1 MVSVAPMKSNTVARR
16 MRISSQYRDTL
27 KRSPMAATARNN
39 KAGAMVMM
47 AESMWN
53 IG

>member
-1 MVSVAPMKSNTVARR
+1 MKSNTVACSTRT
-16 MRISSQYRDTL
+16 SSQYRDTL
-27 KRSPMAATARNN
+27 KRSPIAATARSTS
-39 KAGAMVMM
+39 AGAMVMM